1 MDTPEDDPTHGRP
14 TSSEGKRSEFSSAVA
29 HALAADV
36 VAAPVRAPSD
46 GHREAEFAHGA
57 AGSRASGLDAP
68 RTPRIE
74 VLRVAPSAA
83 SDSRFTS
90 SAGEPRIAVLE
101 GDRGDYPPDEPVSLP
116 SQEPDTADTSVRQT
130 GGGSFRFPAM
140 LLAAAVLALL
150 ALAAL
155 FGVTVVQGENDDN
168 PEGNVAGRPTPTQ
181 PPNIVRGDD
190 ERSAAGES
198 MQEQPAAVAVSDNL
212 SFPSEP
218 SEMTAA
224 ETQNLVAE
232 PAARAQEAS
241 ALTTVRA
248 FYTAL
253 GAGDGATA
261 AQSVV
266 PNKRRSGPLSAGE
279 LTRYYSSFRRP
290 LRLLRAT
297 PVDADTVRVAYDY
310 LLSDGRLCEGQAV
323 VDVVQ
328 GSGSGLISRIRT
340 QGPC

>member
-1 MDTPEDDPTHGRP
+1 
-14 TSSEGKRSEFSSAVA
+14 
-29 HALAADV
+29 
-36 VAAPVRAPSD
+36 
-46 GHREAEFAHGA
+46 
-57 AGSRASGLDAP
+57 
-68 RTPRIE
+68 
-74 VLRVAPSAA
+74 
-83 SDSRFTS
+83 
-90 SAGEPRIAVLE
+90 
-101 GDRGDYPPDEPVSLP
+101 
-116 SQEPDTADTSVRQT
+116 
-130 GGGSFRFPAM
+130 M
-140 LLAAAVLALL
+140 LLAVALLALL
-150 ALAAL
+150 GLAAL

-168 PEGNVAGRPTPTQ
+168 PKGSVADRPTPTQ
-181 PPNIVRGDD
+181 PSNVARGDG
-190 ERSAAGES
+190 ERLSSNENIS
-198 MQEQPAAVAVSDNL
+198 EQPAAGAMSDGL
-212 SFPSEP
+212 SIPPEP
-218 SEMTAA
+218 SEVTAA
-224 ETQNLVAE
+224 KTQDPVAE
-232 PAARAQEAS
+232 PAAPAREAN

-266 PNKRRSGPLSAGE
+266 PSKRRSGPLSASE